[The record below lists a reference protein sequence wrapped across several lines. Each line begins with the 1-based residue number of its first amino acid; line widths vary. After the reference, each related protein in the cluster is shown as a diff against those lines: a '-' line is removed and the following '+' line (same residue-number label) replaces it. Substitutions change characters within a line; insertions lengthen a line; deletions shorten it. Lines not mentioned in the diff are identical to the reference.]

1 MSRPRGFFEK
11 SRGAEILHLDSFCHF
26 AVVSTLLFLGRKSTM
41 SDIPRRIPH
50 DVVQEVDNPAE
61 LLRNEDGMFEV
72 TSPYGCVGS
81 RAVQERK

>member
-1 MSRPRGFFEK
+1 
-11 SRGAEILHLDSFCHF
+11 
-26 AVVSTLLFLGRKSTM
+26 M

-72 TSPYGCVGS
+72 TSPFGCAFWVMCRPGTKMTIREIS
-81 RAVQERK
+81 EPKVARKKEEGKWRIRRINSSVA